1 MHRVSSLR
9 LPTRKKCHW
18 ILTVIIAGLLYGSV
32 LSDNVCESFYLQP
45 NNQSGTQQNLRPKLI
60 VNVINSSLHQPYSV
74 PDCNESCEVEV
85 QVHEKEFCIIL
96 KNDTLEKQD
105 IILVFANASI
115 MSLLPSV
122 LHNETTDNFFNLSLI
137 TDMKHINITKD
148 DLHDCEENSAHNGW
162 ACQAQDP
169 RKYIFFISCNQ
180 SKCCMSCKP
189 LPISPAPPSTT
200 SAPPSTTSAPSST
213 TSAPSSTTS
222 APLSTTSAPP
232 PPTLDLDPLT
242 SKNESIDAEK
252 AADVMKNLSS
262 LLEKMGNVS
271 TAAVSMGKIKGLIH
285 KLPTKNQ
292 TKIFFGISSQGVSM
306 VERETD
312 LNSVF
317 SRSVYIPEEAS
328 AMAVKRNGSLVGVLV
343 FPNMTKDEENS
354 TVLNDEV
361 VGIDMGASINNLLH
375 TININYTGVNKSG
388 VSVSCSSWNGKGKKP
403 KWTTEGC
410 LTVESNDS
418 VSCQCTHLTFFA
430 VLMSPQSPTTNLSSS
445 DVKSLTYITNIGCG
459 LSIFFLAVALFMH
472 FVMRKGTS
480 SQATKILMNLFI
492 AMFCLNLTFLINE
505 TIANLGNF
513 GACVTMAAA
522 MHYAL
527 LATFSWFFI
536 QALHLYLQLRSAPA
550 AIKHYVI
557 KICVSGWVTP
567 AVVVAVILATE
578 KYNLMV
584 INTDGGTSVK
594 MCWISDVIVSQGV
607 NIGYYGVVFLF
618 TFAAF
623 VMVVHHISFMR
634 KATAK
639 SQDRGSL
646 KTNTVSILGLF
657 LLLGLTWAF
666 AFFSYGPL
674 VIPSYYIFTI
684 LNSFQGF
691 FLFVYYYNTSK
702 TADRGATVSSS
713 SSATTSNTAITSPY
727 APQQ

>member
-1 MHRVSSLR
+1 
-9 LPTRKKCHW
+9 
-18 ILTVIIAGLLYGSV
+18 
-32 LSDNVCESFYLQP
+32 
-45 NNQSGTQQNLRPKLI
+45 
-60 VNVINSSLHQPYSV
+60 
-74 PDCNESCEVEV
+74 
-85 QVHEKEFCIIL
+85 
-96 KNDTLEKQD
+96 
-105 IILVFANASI
+105 
-115 MSLLPSV
+115 
-122 LHNETTDNFFNLSLI
+122 
-137 TDMKHINITKD
+137 
-148 DLHDCEENSAHNGW
+148 
-162 ACQAQDP
+162 
-169 RKYIFFISCNQ
+169 
-180 SKCCMSCKP
+180 
-189 LPISPAPPSTT
+189 
-200 SAPPSTTSAPSST
+200 
-213 TSAPSSTTS
+213 
-222 APLSTTSAPP
+222 
-232 PPTLDLDPLT
+232 
-242 SKNESIDAEK
+242 
-252 AADVMKNLSS
+252 
-262 LLEKMGNVS
+262 
-271 TAAVSMGKIKGLIH
+271 
-285 KLPTKNQ
+285 
-292 TKIFFGISSQGVSM
+292 
-306 VERETD
+306 
-312 LNSVF
+312 
-317 SRSVYIPEEAS
+317 
-328 AMAVKRNGSLVGVLV
+328 
-343 FPNMTKDEENS
+343 
-354 TVLNDEV
+354 
-361 VGIDMGASINNLLH
+361 
-375 TININYTGVNKSG
+375 
-388 VSVSCSSWNGKGKKP
+388 
-403 KWTTEGC
+403 TTEGC

-430 VLMSPQSPTTNLSSS
+430 VLMSPTTNLSSS

-459 LSIFFLAVALFMH
+459 LSIFFLAVALFM
-472 FVMRKGTS
+472 KGTS

-557 KICVSGWVTP
+557 KIS
-567 AVVVAVILATE
+567 VVVAVILATE

-594 MCWISDVIVSQGV
+594 MYVILHDYNNFCLYIFILRNKCTSLNGLFLGV

-684 LNSFQGF
+684 LNSFQGK
-691 FLFVYYYNTSK
+691 LHPVTRRL
-702 TADRGATVSSS
+702 TE
-713 SSATTSNTAITSPY
+713 
-727 APQQ
+727 APQSAVQAAPLLQTLPSLLPMHRNNKAVHQWDS